1 MQTIL
6 FVDDEPSVLQGLE
19 RALRPM
25 REKWEMHFVD
35 AGVAALDACT
45 RHDFDV
51 VVSDMRM
58 PGMDGAQLL
67 SEIKRLYPD
76 TIRLIL
82 SGHSDSQMILQTLG
96 ATHQFLTK
104 PCDPRT
110 LQTAVERAS
119 ALKNLLANPKLTKLV
134 SGMDNIPAM
143 PEVYRQIVAVL
154 KKNDASLADIG
165 AVIAND
171 IGMTTNILKL
181 VNSAFFGLT
190 QPISSIERAVSFL
203 GMGTITALVLGEGVF
218 SEFDSQQMAAD
229 FDARALRQHSMR
241 AAALAKS
248 IATHEKLDGMT
259 IDDAFLAG
267 VIHDVGK
274 LVLATEMP
282 EEYGEVIRRVGNQA
296 AYSDAV
302 ERELMGA
309 THAEVGAY
317 LIALWGFPDTIVE
330 AVAYHEDPG
339 LCVNTDF
346 SVLTITH
353 SAVRLATHPDADPAD
368 PALNID
374 ADYLEAVAVMDK
386 WPDWQELAQSDP
398 G

>member
-1 MQTIL
+1 MQRIL

-104 PCDPRT
+104 PCDPST

-119 ALKNLLANPKLTKLV
+119 ALKNL
-134 SGMDNIPAM
+134 
-143 PEVYRQIVAVL
+143 
-154 KKNDASLADIG
+154 LADIG

-229 FDARALRQHSMR
+229 FDTRALWQHSMR

-248 IATHEKLDGMT
+248 IATHEKLDRMT

-267 VIHDVGK
+267 VIHDIGK

-282 EEYGEVIRRVGNQA
+282 AEYGEVIRRVGNQA

-309 THAEVGAY
+309 THAEAGRS
-317 LIALWGFPDTIVE
+317 GQT
-330 AVAYHEDPG
+330 
-339 LCVNTDF
+339 
-346 SVLTITH
+346 
-353 SAVRLATHPDADPAD
+353 
-368 PALNID
+368 
-374 ADYLEAVAVMDK
+374 
-386 WPDWQELAQSDP
+386 
-398 G
+398 